1 MTLAE
6 KYADADVFLSLD
18 HAQLE
23 IRVLA
28 QMSGDKLLT
37 ELILSGEDLHA
48 AVGHELTNISLAKI
62 KTDRETRTAVKG
74 LHFGII
80 YGLVPKTLYAKLKT
94 EAAERHEKFTMTME
108 DVERLYN
115 RYFARF
121 SGVKKWLDAQVEF
134 AQTNGYVE
142 TLFGFRREISQ
153 AVEEDRTTF
162 WRNQSVNSPIQ
173 GTAHQL
179 LLISLAVMELKKVT
193 YHLWQRMCM
202 EIHDSLA
209 AFVALKNLPEAF
221 KQGVQILEKD
231 TLLYVKKHWP
241 KLDWKIPLKAE
252 GKAGFR
258 MGTLVKD
265 YMGESPD
272 EFLENWCAENRKFE
286 KSLKVQMAA
295 DAV

>member
-6 KYADADVFLSLD
+6 KYSDVDVFLTLD
-18 HAQLE
+18 HTQLE

-37 ELILSGEDLHA
+37 ELILSGEDIHA
-48 AVGHELTNISLAKI
+48 GVGHELTNIPLAKI
-62 KTDRETRTAVKG
+62 K
-74 LHFGII
+74 
-80 YGLVPKTLYAKLKT
+80 
-94 EAAERHEKFTMTME
+94 MTME
-108 DVERLYN
+108 DVEKLYN

-134 AQTNGYVE
+134 AQTKGYVE

-193 YHLWQRMCM
+193 YHLWQHMCM

-209 AFVALKNLPEAF
+209 AFVA
-221 KQGVQILEKD
+221 
-231 TLLYVKKHWP
+231 
-241 KLDWKIPLKAE
+241 
-252 GKAGFR
+252 
-258 MGTLVKD
+258 
-265 YMGESPD
+265 
-272 EFLENWCAENRKFE
+272 
-286 KSLKVQMAA
+286 
-295 DAV
+295 